1 MKHKGEGDWMS
12 RFLEMHIGTT
22 LCMALGVFTF
32 LLALFFFIGKGKSA
46 RFISGFSTM
55 SQEERAKYD
64 QEKMSKDMA
73 LFFLQLTLIAVC
85 GGICSLWEQK
95 VVILFGILWLFRF
108 FREVHLDQEKAF
120 GKYRK
125 E

>member
-1 MKHKGEGDWMS
+1 MTEFM
-12 RFLEMHIGTT
+12 EAHIGTSF
-22 LCMALGVFTF
+22 CMVIGSFTF
-32 LLALFFFIGKGKSA
+32 LVMLFFLIGKGKSA

-95 VVILFGILWLFRF
+95 VVILFGILWLIRF

>member
-1 MKHKGEGDWMS
+1 MAKFMKG
-12 RFLEMHIGTT
+12 HIGTAVC
-22 LCMALGVFTF
+22 LILGVFT
-32 LLALFFFIGKGKSA
+32 LIVALFFLIGQEKSA

-55 SQEERAKYD
+55 PKEEQAKYD
-64 QEKMSKDMA
+64 KKKMSKDMYI
-73 LFFLQLTLIAVC
+73 LFQQLTLIALC

-95 VVILFGILWLFRF
+95 IVFLFGILWLIRF
-108 FREVHLDQEKAF
+108 FREVHLDNEKAF